1 MYRSTAGGGPGDRSD
16 FFRSGPAALDNAAV
30 YVHSS
35 GFVSRK
41 APAEPPGRCGGSV
54 DMLTVTFTIYWII
67 LGGLFVYALNSVFL
81 VWSFRRHRKGQLE
94 RAHRIRAE
102 YWEKAR
108 DEDLPTVTI
117 QLPIYNERYV
127 TGRLIHAAARVDYPR
142 DKLEIQVL
150 DDSTDDTV
158 DIVAEHVDH
167 YRKIGVRIVH
177 IRRTNRD
184 GYKAGALRDG
194 MAATDSELLA
204 VFDADFVPEPDFL
217 RKTVPFFEDGKVGM
231 VQARW
236 GHANEKFSWLT
247 RVQAIALDGH
257 FGIEQGGRG
266 WGNFFLNFNGTA
278 GIWRRQAIADA
289 GGWEADT
296 LTEDIDLSYR
306 AQLAG
311 YRMEYV
317 VDVEVPAELPADV
330 FAFKSQQRRWAK
342 GSIECA
348 KKLLPKL
355 FRAPIPFRQK
365 VQATLHLTQHIVYC
379 LVVMMA
385 LLGLPLTA
393 AWKDDVHQAYY
404 VAMIGLLFMIFAFP
418 SILYVTAQRELRS
431 DWRKRLRFMPVLM
444 MVGTR
449 VAVSN
454 SRAVLEALFGIKT
467 GFVRTPKRSM
477 PGSKRDAKKAGT
489 YKLPLDLTFVFEALL
504 AVYCLTG
511 LGLYLSTGRIIIG
524 PFLALFSVAFGS
536 MAIVTFREAVHR
548 KREHVAAAADVAE
561 EEEEEEELVLE
572 TEREYV
578 EVLTEFRGDTEARK
592 VAAAAV

>member
-1 MYRSTAGGGPGDRSD
+1 
-16 FFRSGPAALDNAAV
+16 
-30 YVHSS
+30 
-35 GFVSRK
+35 
-41 APAEPPGRCGGSV
+41 
-54 DMLTVTFTIYWII
+54 MLTVTFTIYWII
-67 LGGLFVYALNSVFL
+67 VGGLFLYALNSIYL

-102 YWEKAR
+102 YWAKAEE
-108 DEDLPTVTI
+108 EDLPTVTI

-127 TGRLIHAAARVDYPR
+127 AGRLIHAAAKVDYPR

-158 DIVAEHVDH
+158 DVVAEHVDH
-167 YRKIGVRIVH
+167 YRKLGIRIVH
-177 IRRTNRD
+177 LHRDNRD

-194 MAATDSELLA
+194 VAATDSQLLA

-266 WGNFFLNFNGTA
+266 WGGFFLNFNGTA
-278 GIWRRQAIADA
+278 GIWRKQAIEDA

-348 KKLLPKL
+348 KKLLPKIYAA
-355 FRAPIPFRQK
+355 RIPFRQK
-365 VQATLHLTQHIVYC
+365 VQATLHVTQHIVYC

-393 AWKDDVHQAYY
+393 SWHGDVHVAYY
-404 VAMIGLLFMIFAFP
+404 VAMIGLLVMIFAFP
-418 SILYVTAQRELRS
+418 SILYVQAQKELRS
-431 DWRKRLRFMPVLM
+431 DWRKRLRYMPVLM
-444 MVGTR
+444 MVGTG

-454 SRAVLEALFGIKT
+454 SRAVMEALLGIKT

-477 PGSKRDAKKAGT
+477 TGSKRDVKKAGT

-504 AVYCLTG
+504 SVYCLVG
-511 LGLYLSTGRIIIG
+511 LGLYLSTGRVIIG
-524 PFLALFSVAFGS
+524 PFLALFSVAFGT
-536 MAIVTFREAVHR
+536 MAIATFREAVSR
-548 KREHVAAAADVAE
+548 RRENVAAAAADAE
-561 EEEEEEELVLE
+561 EAEEAELVME
-572 TEREYV
+572 TEREYS
-578 EVLTEFRGDTEARK
+578 EVLAEFRGDTEARK